1 MNKQKGIYAV
11 TVVRYATMYVEA
23 FTSDAAMRIAEKY
36 KDDVDDFDFG
46 LDNEVDSCEN
56 YTTDLEDVDAEHI
69 YTEEGRVSLSSYEE
83 IMRNKLSN
91 SETFLNDGLEKE
103 FDLFDYVSTDM
114 FRVALHGVYH
124 EGGMKAASDGCI
136 LIEVSEKYKKSAE
149 GKMKDKDGKTIKGE
163 FPSYKRLFPE
173 GDAEKTFTLKDEDI
187 EKVKTFVKKMRG
199 KKFVSWNPLWRV
211 RIGGLL
217 ITAKNFF
224 LLIRA
229 MKYIGADVIHIYMD
243 GGGKFYSE
251 GDKGRVL
258 VMPTMYYKEEEKII
272 EL

>member
-1 MNKQKGIYAV
+1 MNKEKVIFAV
-11 TVVRYATMYVEA
+11 TVARYATMYVEA
-23 FTSDAAMRIAEKY
+23 FTPNEAWRIAERY
-36 KDDVDDFDFG
+36 KDDVDDFDFS
-46 LDNEVDSCEN
+46 LDTEVDSCEN
-56 YTTDLEDVDAEHI
+56 YPTDLESVDAEHI
-69 YTEEGRVSLSSYEE
+69 YTEEGRVSVSSYEE

-124 EGGMKAASDGCI
+124 EGGMKAASDGII

-149 GKMKDKDGKTIKGE
+149 GKIKDKDGKTIKGE

-173 GDAEKTFTLKDEDI
+173 DDAEKTFTLKDEDI

-199 KKFVSWNPLWRV
+199 KEFVSWNPLWRV

-217 ITAKNFF
+217 ITAKIFF

-243 GGGKFYSE
+243 GVGKLCSKGE
-251 GDKGRVL
+251 KGRVL
-258 VMPTMYYKEEEKII
+258 VMPAMRNEKEIVIK
-272 EL
+272 L

>member
-1 MNKQKGIYAV
+1 
-11 TVVRYATMYVEA
+11 
-23 FTSDAAMRIAEKY
+23 
-36 KDDVDDFDFG
+36 
-46 LDNEVDSCEN
+46 
-56 YTTDLEDVDAEHI
+56 
-69 YTEEGRVSLSSYEE
+69 
-83 IMRNKLSN
+83 
-91 SETFLNDGLEKE
+91 
-103 FDLFDYVSTDM
+103 M
-114 FRVALHGVYH
+114 FSVALHGVYH

-199 KKFVSWNPLWRV
+199 KEFVSWNPLWRV
-211 RIGGLL
+211 RIVGLL

-258 VMPTMYYKEEEKII
+258 VMPTMYYKEKEKII

>member
-1 MNKQKGIYAV
+1 MNKEKVIFAV
-11 TVVRYATMYVEA
+11 TVARYATMYVEA
-23 FTSDAAMRIAEKY
+23 FTSNEAWRIAEKY

-46 LDNEVDSCEN
+46 LDNEVYSCEN
-56 YTTDLEDVDAEHI
+56 YTTDLDDVDAEHI
-69 YTEEGRVSLSSYEE
+69 YTEEGRLSVSSYEE
-83 IMRNKLSN
+83 KMRNKLSN

-124 EGGMKAASDGCI
+124 ADGMKAASDGII

-149 GKMKDKDGKTIKGE
+149 GKIKDKDGKAINAE
-163 FPSYKRLFPE
+163 FPSYQRLFPE
-173 GDAEKTFTLKDEDI
+173 GDAAKTFTLKDEDI

-199 KKFVSWNPLWRV
+199 KEFVSWNPLWRV

-217 ITAKNFF
+217 ITAKYFF

-243 GGGKFYSE
+243 DVGKLCSK
-251 GDKGRVL
+251 GKKGRVL
-258 VMPTMYYKEEEKII
+258 VMPTMRNEKEIVIK
-272 EL
+272 L

>member
-1 MNKQKGIYAV
+1 MNKEKGIYAV

-23 FTSDAAMRIAEKY
+23 FTSNEAMRIAEKY

-69 YTEEGRVSLSSYEE
+69 YTEEGSVSVSLYEE
-83 IMRNKLSN
+83 RMRNKLSN

-124 EGGMKAASDGCI
+124 EGGMKAASDGSI

-149 GKMKDKDGKTIKGE
+149 GKIKDKDGKAINAE
-163 FPSYKRLFPE
+163 FPSYQRLFPE
-173 GDAEKTFTLKDEDI
+173 GDAAKTFTLKDEDI

-199 KKFVSWNPLWRV
+199 KEFVSWNPLWRV
-211 RIGGLL
+211 RIGELL
-217 ITAKNFF
+217 ITAKYFF
-224 LLIRA
+224 LLVRA
-229 MKYIGADVIHIYMD
+229 MKHIGTDTVFVNAEPVDKLYCI
-243 GGGKFYSE
+243 GE
-251 GDKGRVL
+251 KGRVL
-258 VMPTMYYKEEEKII
+258 VMPTMHSEKEIVIK
-272 EL
+272 L